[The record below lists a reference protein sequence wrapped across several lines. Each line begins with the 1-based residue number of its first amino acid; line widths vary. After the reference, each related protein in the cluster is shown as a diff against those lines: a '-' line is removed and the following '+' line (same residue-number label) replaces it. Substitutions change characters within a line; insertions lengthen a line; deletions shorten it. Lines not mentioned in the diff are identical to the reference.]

1 MAYNYNT
8 FLRPINTGD
17 KNLLIFND
25 AGELVYTINPFSVL
39 NTQVRGNI
47 ITISVKS
54 GRTILLDFL
63 NSNLALNALPLLQDR
78 IKTLTREVPN
88 FIDKQIE
95 NWVLDQENN
104 ITSPTISGTLSM
116 DGDIIPSLN
125 DTWDLGS
132 PTNRWNNIYVRD
144 AVVASQ
150 SLYLGDVKLSTFNG
164 AVLAGEQAI
173 SRYEGTSTTFITTPE
188 IGEVVELT
196 TQNYLSYKYGD
207 TLKVYNKEENFTEPD
222 DYSEDSDYAYFVGRV
237 DVYDTVTGQLKL
249 ITNASY
255 NVGFTSSFWFIKLN
269 TDVLEKVVTT
279 FGTVSV
285 TGNIVPNLNKTWN
298 LGSTTS
304 KWNNLYVDE
313 IFGDGDITLTEGKHL
328 YSGGLRFSSRITGTS
343 EDLLTVA
350 TAGYYFEM
358 TTQKYLSFERG
369 ITVIVSNGL
378 EDFYVDDDYYDDATA
393 AVMFAIVDSYNETT
407 GLLGLYVEKPI
418 GLGRTASN
426 WTINISGRQS
436 TSVTLGTTASF
447 EDLTVTGTSNLQQ
460 VISTTA
466 SFEDLTVNGP
476 TNIQQVV
483 ETLTTAT
490 AVIAGS
496 PSTFN
501 LNFDDGSIFYI
512 EPEGDNFVANY
523 SNVPVTDNRIIS
535 TTIIISQTA
544 SAYIPNVVYINGD
557 IIPISWSSG
566 SLPTGNANQTDIV
579 GFSFMRIG
587 ATWSKVFGQ
596 LSTFAT
602 L

>member
-8 FLRPINTGD
+8 FLKPLNTGD

-25 AGELVYTINPFSVL
+25 AGELVYTVNPFSVL

-63 NSNLALNALPLLQDR
+63 NSNYALDALPILQDR

-88 FIDKQIE
+88 FIDKQVE

-116 DGDIIPSLN
+116 HGNIIPSLN

-144 AVVASQ
+144 AIVSSQ
-150 SLYLGDVKLSTFNG
+150 SLFIGDVKISTSNG
-164 AVLAGEQAI
+164 AILSGDQAI
-173 SRYEGTSTTFITTPE
+173 SRYEGTSSTPITTPE
-188 IGEVVELT
+188 IGRVVDLT

-207 TLKVYNKEENFTEPD
+207 TLKVYNKEENFAEDD
-222 DYSEDSDYAYFVGRV
+222 DYSEDSIYSYFIGRV
-237 DVYDTVTGQLKL
+237 DTYDPLTGQLSL

-255 NVGFTSSFWFIKLN
+255 NVGLTFSLWFIKLN
-269 TDVLEKVVTT
+269 TDI
-279 FGTVSV
+279 GDS
-285 TGNIVPNLNKTWN
+285 GNIIPSLDKTWN

-313 IFGDGDITLTEGKHL
+313 IFGDGDVTLPEGNHL

-358 TTQKYLSFERG
+358 TTQKYLSFQRG

-393 AVMFAIVDSYNETT
+393 AVMFAIVDSYSEST

-418 GLGRTASN
+418 GLGRTASS
-426 WTINISGRQS
+426 WSINISGRQA
-436 TSVTLGTTASF
+436 TLELGPTASF
-447 EDLTVTGTSNLQQ
+447 EELTVT
-460 VISTTA
+460 
-466 SFEDLTVNGP
+466 GP

-483 ETLTTAT
+483 EILTTAT
-490 AVIAGS
+490 SSPGLS

-512 EPEGDNFVANY
+512 EPEGDDFVANY
-523 SNVPVTDNRIIS
+523 LNVPTTDNRIIS
-535 TTIIISQTA
+535 TTIIITQTA
-544 SAYIPNVVYINGD
+544 SAYIPDTVIINGD
-557 IIPISWSSG
+557 IIPISWSGG
-566 SLPTGNANQTDIV
+566 SLPSGNSNQTDIV

-587 ATWSKVFGQ
+587 DTWSKVFGQ

-602 L
+602 I

>member
-8 FLRPINTGD
+8 FLKPLNTGD

-25 AGELVYTINPFSVL
+25 AGELVYTVNPFSVL

-63 NSNLALNALPLLQDR
+63 NSNYAIEALPILQDR

-88 FIDKQIE
+88 FIDKQVE

-116 DGDIIPSLN
+116 VGNIIPSS
-125 DTWDLGS
+125 DYTYDLGS

-144 AVVASQ
+144 ALVASQ
-150 SLYLGDVKLSTFNG
+150 SLYIGDVKLSTFNG
-164 AVLAGEQAI
+164 AVLAGDQAI
-173 SRYEGTSTTFITTPE
+173 SRYEGTSTTYLATPE
-188 IGEVVELT
+188 IGQIVTLI
-196 TQNYLSYKYGD
+196 TQDHLSYKYGD
-207 TLKVYNKEENFTEPD
+207 TLKVFNSEENFAEDD
-222 DYSEDSDYAYFVGRV
+222 DYSDDSIYSYFIGRV
-237 DVYDTVTGQLKL
+237 DTYDPLTGQLIL
-249 ITNASY
+249 VTNANY
-255 NVGFTSSFWFIKLN
+255 NVGLTFSLWFIKLN
-269 TDVLEKVVTT
+269 TDV
-279 FGTVSV
+279 GDS
-285 TGNIVPNLNKTWN
+285 GNIIPSLDKTWN
-298 LGSTTS
+298 LGSTS
-304 KWNNLYVDE
+304 SRWDNLYVDE
-313 IFGDGDITLTEGKHL
+313 IFGDGDITLPESKHL

-378 EDFYVDDDYYDDATA
+378 EDFYVDDEYYDDATA
-393 AVMFAIVDSYNETT
+393 AVMFTIVDSYNETT
-407 GLLGLYVEKPI
+407 GVLGLYVEKPI
-418 GLGRTASN
+418 GLGRTASS
-426 WTINISGRQS
+426 WSINISGRQS
-436 TSVTLGTTASF
+436 TLELGPTASF
-447 EDLTVTGTSNLQQ
+447 EELTLTGT
-460 VISTTA
+460 
-466 SFEDLTVNGP
+466 

-490 AVIAGS
+490 ATGLT
-496 PSTFN
+496 PSTYN

-512 EPEGDNFVANY
+512 EPEGDDFVANY
-523 SNVPVTDNRIIS
+523 LNVPTTDNRIIS
-535 TTIIISQTA
+535 TTIIITQTA
-544 SAYIPNVVYINGD
+544 SAYIPNLVAINGD
-557 IIPISWSSG
+557 IIPISWSGG
-566 SLPTGNANQTDIV
+566 SLPSGNSNQTDIV

-602 L
+602 I

>member
-1 MAYNYNT
+1 MAFSDIN
-8 FLRPINTGD
+8 FLRPYNDGD
-17 KNLLIFND
+17 RVVQIYDDKGILL
-25 AGELVYTINPFSVL
+25 YTLNPYSIT
-39 NTQVRGNI
+39 NTQVRNNLINI
-47 ITISVKS
+47 STKS
-54 GRTILLDFL
+54 GRVITLDFL
-63 NSNLALNALPLLQDR
+63 NHQISKNALPLLQVRLDLLR
-78 IKTLTREVPN
+78 DIPPLNP
-88 FIDKQIE
+88 DKETGNYVQE
-95 NWVLDQENN
+95 QLVSKVDLQAPAESGYLAQWVGDTVLSVSSLYEADGKLSLGTTAGIYDFN
-104 ITSPTISGTLSM
+104 IIGTLSSS
-116 DGDIIPSLN
+116 DIIA
-125 DTWDLGS
+125 
-132 PTNRWNNIYVRD
+132 NNVYAENLIYKVD
-144 AVVASQ
+144 GESGYLAQWVGDNSI
-150 SLYLGDVKLSTFNG
+150 SISNLYEANG
-164 AVLAGEQAI
+164 
-173 SRYEGTSTTFITTPE
+173 
-188 IGEVVELT
+188 
-196 TQNYLSYKYGD
+196 
-207 TLKVYNKEENFTEPD
+207 
-222 DYSEDSDYAYFVGRV
+222 
-237 DVYDTVTGQLKL
+237 
-249 ITNASY
+249 
-255 NVGFTSSFWFIKLN
+255 KLN
-269 TDVLEKVVTT
+269 LGTT
-279 FGTVSV
+279 AGIYDF
-285 TGNIVPNLNKTWN
+285 NIVGTLSSSDIIADNLH
-298 LGSTTS
+298 
-304 KWNNLYVDE
+304 VDE
-313 IFGDGDITLTEGKHL
+313 IITLPEGRHL

-343 EDLLTVA
+343 QDLLTVLDR
-350 TAGYYFEM
+350 GFYFEL

-369 ITVIVSNGL
+369 ITVIISNGL

-393 AVMFAIVDSYNETT
+393 AVMFAIVDSYTEST
-407 GLLGLYVEKPI
+407 GVLGLYVETTI
-418 GLGRTASN
+418 GLGRTASS
-426 WTINISGRQS
+426 WSINMSGRQAALE
-436 TSVTLGTTASF
+436 LGPTASF
-447 EDLTVTGTSNLQQ
+447 EELTVTGTSNLQQ

>member
-8 FLRPINTGD
+8 FLKPLNIGD

-63 NSNLALNALPLLQDR
+63 NSNYAIEALPILQDR

-88 FIDKQIE
+88 FIDKQVE

-104 ITSPTISGTLSM
+104 ITSPTITGTLSM

-125 DTWDLGS
+125 DTWNLGS
-132 PTNRWNNIYVRD
+132 PTNRWDNIYVRD
-144 AVVASQ
+144 AIVSSQ
-150 SLYLGDVKLSTFNG
+150 SLFLGDVKISTFNG
-164 AVLAGEQAI
+164 AVLAGDQAI

-188 IGEVVELT
+188 IGEVVYLT
-196 TQNYLSYKYGD
+196 TQDYLSYKYGD
-207 TLKVYNKEENFTEPD
+207 TLKVYNKEENFAEDD
-222 DYSEDSDYAYFVGRV
+222 DYSEDSIYSYFVGRV
-237 DVYDTVTGQLKL
+237 DTYDPLTGQLSL

-255 NVGFTSSFWFIKLN
+255 NVGLTFSFWFIKLN

-285 TGNIVPNLNKTWN
+285 TGNIVPSLDKTWN
-298 LGSTTS
+298 LGSTAS

-407 GLLGLYVEKPI
+407 GVLGLYVEKPI
-418 GLGRTASN
+418 GLGRTASS
-426 WTINISGRQS
+426 WSINMSGRQA
-436 TSVTLGTTASF
+436 TLELGPTASF
-447 EDLTVTGTSNLQQ
+447 EDLTVTGT
-460 VISTTA
+460 
-466 SFEDLTVNGP
+466 

-483 ETLTTAT
+483 EILTTAT
-490 AVIAGS
+490 SSPGLS

-512 EPEGDNFVANY
+512 EPEGDDFVANY
-523 SNVPVTDNRIIS
+523 LNVPTTDNRIIS
-535 TTIIISQTA
+535 TTIIITQTA
-544 SAYIPNVVYINGD
+544 SAYIPNNVIINGD
-557 IIPISWSSG
+557 IIPISWSGG
-566 SLPTGNANQTDIV
+566 SLPSGNANQTDIV

-596 LSTFAT
+596 LSTFTT

>member
-8 FLRPINTGD
+8 FLKPLNTGD
-17 KNLLIFND
+17 KNLLIFGD
-25 AGELVYTINPFSVL
+25 AGELVYTVNPFSVL

-63 NSNLALNALPLLQDR
+63 NSNYAIEALPILQDR
-78 IKTLTREVPN
+78 IKALTREVPN
-88 FIDKQIE
+88 FIDKQVE

-104 ITSPTISGTLSM
+104 ITSPTIYGTLSM
-116 DGDIIPSLN
+116 VGNIIPSL
-125 DTWDLGS
+125 DYTWDLGS

-164 AVLAGEQAI
+164 AVLAGDQSI
-173 SRYEGTSTTFITTPE
+173 SRYEGTSTTYLATPE
-188 IGEVVELT
+188 IGQIVTLI
-196 TQNYLSYKYGD
+196 TQDHLSYKYGD
-207 TLKVYNKEENFTEPD
+207 SLKVFNSEENFAEAD
-222 DYSEDSDYAYFVGRV
+222 DYSDDSIYSYFIGRV
-237 DVYDTVTGQLKL
+237 DTYDPLTGQLIL
-249 ITNASY
+249 VTNANY
-255 NVGFTSSFWFIKLN
+255 NVGLTFSLWFIKLS
-269 TDVLEKVVTT
+269 TDVVETVVTS

-285 TGNIVPNLNKTWN
+285 YGNIIPDTNKVWN

-304 KWNNLYVDE
+304 RWNNLYVDE
-313 IFGDGDITLTEGKHL
+313 IFGDGDITIPEGKHL

-343 EDLLTVA
+343 QDLLTVA

-393 AVMFAIVDSYNETT
+393 AVMFTIVDSYNETT

-418 GLGRTASN
+418 GLGRTASS
-426 WTINISGRQS
+426 WSINMSGRQAALE
-436 TSVTLGTTASF
+436 LGPTASF
-447 EDLTVTGTSNLQQ
+447 EELTVTGTSNLQQ

-523 SNVPVTDNRIIS
+523 LNLPVTDNRIIS

-557 IIPISWSSG
+557 IIPISWSGG

-596 LSTFAT
+596 LSTFTT